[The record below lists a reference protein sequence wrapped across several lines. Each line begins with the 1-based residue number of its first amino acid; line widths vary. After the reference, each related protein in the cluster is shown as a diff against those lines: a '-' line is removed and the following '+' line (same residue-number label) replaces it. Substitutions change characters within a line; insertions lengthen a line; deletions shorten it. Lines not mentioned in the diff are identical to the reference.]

1 MRGSTAP
8 TNCGRAVPREARW
21 RSAGWRGATHPAVVV
36 DGVHADV
43 DGRPADPAERAQL
56 REQQSRRADEAQQL
70 DCGVHGC
77 CGCWRRAV
85 PRFQRP
91 DQRMFGGRPQ
101 NFSARSAI
109 CCPPLL
115 CRRRRER
122 AACAQP
128 KECILSRSVSQ
139 PVSPA
144 PVTPLLREG
153 AGPYGQ
159 PSSAQGAFHSAHD
172 HRQVQIARPNAGGHA
187 GGERRE
193 ALRRR

>member
-1 MRGSTAP
+1 M
-8 TNCGRAVPREARW
+8 
-21 RSAGWRGATHPAVVV
+21 
-36 DGVHADV
+36 DV
-43 DGRPADPAERAQL
+43 AGRPADPAERAQL

-91 DQRMFGGRPQ
+91 DQRMFGGRPR

-109 CCPPLL
+109 CCASSSLPPSLGECEQPAPSQKNAFFLL
-115 CRRRRER
+115 RW
-122 AACAQP
+122 
-128 KECILSRSVSQ
+128 SRS
-139 PVSPA
+139 PTA
-144 PVTPLLREG
+144 CHCTCHTLLREG